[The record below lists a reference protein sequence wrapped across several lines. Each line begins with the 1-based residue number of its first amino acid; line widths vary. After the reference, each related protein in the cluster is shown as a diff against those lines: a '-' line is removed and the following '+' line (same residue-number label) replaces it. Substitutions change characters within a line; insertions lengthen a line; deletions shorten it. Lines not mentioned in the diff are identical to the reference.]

1 MTGPYDPVQV
11 LAELERHGVTAE
23 LVAGRLRLVLAR
35 GAPRC
40 PGALVVRA
48 GQHRE
53 ALAVI
58 AAAERIIR
66 SAELGA
72 KTSRP

>member
-35 GAPRC
+35 GAPQC
-40 PGALVVRA
+40 PGSLVVRA

-66 SAELGA
+66 GAEPDVKA
-72 KTSRP
+72 RRP